1 MDICDAPV
9 SMTRALTEQIAR
21 QLFDVLPEGGPV
33 LLIMDRDGHCWS
45 SDAEE
50 LARLN
55 LDPALLKDLR
65 AKVDDGVEPVVTRIG
80 DTSVTVAQLATDRTN
95 CGYVVVA
102 LPKCG
107 AEPTLTHANLV
118 EVLVNQIALIAR
130 LIEQADTIAR
140 TQVHCYKGYDVPAV
154 PLN

>member
-9 SMTRALTEQIAR
+9 STTRALTEQIAR
-21 QLFDVLPEGGPV
+21 QLFDVLPERGPV
-33 LLIMDRDGHCWS
+33 LLIMARDGHCWS

-50 LARLN
+50 LARLA
-55 LDPALLKDLR
+55 LDPVLLKDPR
-65 AKVDDGVEPVVTRIG
+65 AKVDDGAEPVVTRIG
-80 DTSVTVAQLATDRTN
+80 DTSGTVAQLATDRTN

-107 AEPTLTHANLV
+107 AEPTVPHIDLV

-130 LIEQADTIAR
+130 LIEQANTIAR